1 MKDFGNKTP
10 LPSPDELGLPWS
22 VEPETDDSYPAIV
35 DKDGDPCLLLDDF
48 DPSVLDFILR
58 ACNSHH
64 SLTNAL
70 RDCLES
76 LRRLPDVDGAYR
88 VTCIAEAEAALAGG
102 NVPQSNVAL
111 AAAKEDGK

>member
-1 MKDFGNKTP
+1 MTTP
-10 LPSPDELGLPWS
+10 TDDRAALGLP
-22 VEPETDDSYPAIV
+22 YLAR
-35 DKDGDPCLLLDDF
+35 LDDPDQVVDSRDFMVLEF
-48 DPSVLDFILR
+48 DPSTSEADRAFILR